1 MFPAPGPID
10 VFISYAAANEKQK
23 DVLRKHL
30 SALKREGKVRT
41 WHTGRVGVGSDRDA
55 ELAAR
60 LDAAHLI
67 VLLVSVDYLAADAQW
82 REMERALGRHNAG
95 RARVIPILLDA
106 CDWEGTPFSALA
118 PLPPNGVPVMSW
130 ERESEAWTAVT
141 LAIRAAVADCTHRT
155 TAPTLVDTSAPTRP
169 AHTARTERTLDTSPP
184 AAALPSAGTGR
195 APPARHRGRA
205 RASTAARAL
214 MAIVVLGP
222 FAAVALF
229 IDRFTTTGQPA
240 GAAAAD
246 AGPPDAGPTARP
258 RTPPPRTVTAGEPEP
273 RPPRGP

>member
-1 MFPAPGPID
+1 MFPAPLPID

-41 WHTGRVGVGSDRDA
+41 WHTGRVGVGSDREA

-118 PLPPNGVPVMSW
+118 PLPPNRVPVMSW
-130 ERESEAWTAVT
+130 KRESEAWTSVT
-141 LAIRAAVADCTHRT
+141 LAIRAAIADCARRSA
-155 TAPTLVDTSAPTRP
+155 APTLMDTSEPDHA
-169 AHTARTERTLDTSPP
+169 ARTERTLDTSP
-184 AAALPSAGTGR
+184 AAATLPAAGTGG
-195 APPARHRGRA
+195 APPARQRGRS
-205 RASTAARAL
+205 RASIAARAL
-214 MAIVVLGP
+214 IAILALGP
-222 FAAVALF
+222 IAAIALF
-229 IDRFTTTGQPA
+229 VERFNTTRQPA
-240 GAAAAD
+240 GAAAD
-246 AGPPDAGPTARP
+246 AGLADAGPTARP
-258 RTPPPRTVTAGEPEP
+258 RTPPPRTVTVGEPEP
-273 RPPRGP
+273 RPPRRP

>member
-1 MFPAPGPID
+1 MFPAPVPID
-10 VFISYAAANEKQK
+10 VFISYAAANERQK

-30 SALKREGKVRT
+30 SALKREGKIRT
-41 WHTGRVGVGSDRDA
+41 WHTGRIGVGSDRDA
-55 ELAAR
+55 ELAVR

-67 VLLVSVDYLAADAQW
+67 VLLVSVDYLAGDAQW

-95 RARVIPILLDA
+95 RARLIPILLDA

-118 PLPPNGVPVMSW
+118 PLPANRVPVMSW
-130 ERESEAWTAVT
+130 KRESEAWTAVT
-141 LAIRAAVADCTHRT
+141 LAIRAAVADFTHRT
-155 TAPTLVDTSAPTRP
+155 TAPTLMDTGEPARP
-169 AHTARTERTLDTSPP
+169 AHTARTERTLDTSPAAATLP
-184 AAALPSAGTGR
+184 AAGAGR

-205 RASTAARAL
+205 RTSTAARAL

-222 FAAVALF
+222 FAAVALV
-229 IDRFTTTGQPA
+229 IDRFTTTGQTA
-240 GAAAAD
+240 AAAAD
-246 AGPPDAGPTARP
+246 AGPADAGPAARP

>member
-1 MFPAPGPID
+1 MFLAPVPLD
-10 VFISYAAANEKQK
+10 VFISYAAANERQK

-67 VLLVSVDYLAADAQW
+67 VLLISVDYLAADAQW
-82 REMERALGRHNAG
+82 REMERALGRHDAG

-118 PLPPNGVPVMSW
+118 PLPPNRVPVMSW
-130 ERESEAWTAVT
+130 KRESEAWTSVT
-141 LAIRAAVADCTHRT
+141 LAIRAAIADCAHRT
-155 TAPTLVDTSAPTRP
+155 AAPTLMDTIAPTRP
-169 AHTARTERTLDTSPP
+169 APTARADRTLDTSPAVATLP
-184 AAALPSAGTGR
+184 ASGADS
-195 APPARHRGRA
+195 APPARHPGRS

-214 MAIVVLGP
+214 IAVLTLGP
-222 FAAVALF
+222 LVAIALF
-229 IDRFTTTGQPA
+229 IERFAMTGQPA

-246 AGPPDAGPTARP
+246 AGPADAGPTARP
-258 RTPPPRTVTAGEPEP
+258 RTPAPRTVTVGEPEP
-273 RPPRGP
+273 RPRRRP

>member
-1 MFPAPGPID
+1 MFPAPLPID
-10 VFISYAAANEKQK
+10 VFISHAAANEKQK

-41 WHTGRVGVGSDRDA
+41 WHTGRVGVGSDREA

-118 PLPPNGVPVMSW
+118 PLPPNRVPVMSW
-130 ERESEAWTAVT
+130 KRESEAWTSVT
-141 LAIRAAVADCTHRT
+141 LAIRAAIADCAHRSA
-155 TAPTLVDTSAPTRP
+155 APTLMDTSEP
-169 AHTARTERTLDTSPP
+169 AHAARTERTLDTSPGAATLP
-184 AAALPSAGTGR
+184 AAGKGSD
-195 APPARHRGRA
+195 PPARQRGSS

-214 MAIVVLGP
+214 IAILALGP
-222 FAAVALF
+222 VAAIAHF
-229 IDRFTTTGQPA
+229 IARFTTAGQPA

-246 AGPPDAGPTARP
+246 AGPADAGPTARP
-258 RTPPPRTVTAGEPEP
+258 RIPPPRTVTVGEPEP
-273 RPPRGP
+273 RPPRRP

>member
-1 MFPAPGPID
+1 MFPAPLPID

-41 WHTGRVGVGSDRDA
+41 WHTGRVGVGSDREA

-106 CDWEGTPFSALA
+106 CDWEGTPFSALS
-118 PLPPNGVPVMSW
+118 PLPPNRVPVMSW
-130 ERESEAWTAVT
+130 KRESEAWTSVT
-141 LAIRAAVADCTHRT
+141 LAIRAAIADCAHRG
-155 TAPTLVDTSAPTRP
+155 TAPTLMDASEPARP
-169 AHTARTERTLDTSPP
+169 AHMETTLDTSP
-184 AAALPSAGTGR
+184 AAATVPAAGTGS
-195 APPARHRGRA
+195 ASPARHRRRS

-214 MAIVVLGP
+214 IAILALGP
-222 FAAVALF
+222 VAAIALF
-229 IDRFTTTGQPA
+229 IERFTTAGPPA

-246 AGPPDAGPTARP
+246 AGPVDAGPTARS
-258 RTPPPRTVTAGEPEP
+258 RTPPPRTVTVGEPEP
-273 RPPRGP
+273 RPPRRP